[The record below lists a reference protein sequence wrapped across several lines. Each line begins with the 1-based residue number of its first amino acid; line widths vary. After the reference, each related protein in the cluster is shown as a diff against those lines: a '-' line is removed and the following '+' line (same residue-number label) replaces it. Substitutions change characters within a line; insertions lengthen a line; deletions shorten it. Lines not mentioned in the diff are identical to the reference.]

1 MENNEYFIK
10 RIEELNL
17 ENIELK
23 KTEQYKKGDDI
34 MKLIEMVKK
43 FQLAKILKKQI
54 NRKKVKKF
62 NLHGELENDFKY
74 DTSLV
79 KDKKPKIAVYTCIT
93 GQYDKLITPFL
104 NFDNIDYIAFT
115 DNKEEDNKVWEIR
128 DIPENIK
135 QLQDNILINR
145 YIKFHPSEL
154 FKENYDYA
162 IYIDGNIKVI
172 SDLTNLVYAINNA
185 TGLAFHRH
193 QFRNCIYNEIEV
205 CRLIGKGNYEKM
217 KKQTQRY
224 RQEGFPEQFG
234 LYECNVIVSDLKNNT
249 GIELLHTWWNE
260 FRNSESYRDQICLPY
275 VVWKNNCQFDDI
287 GSLGNN
293 VYKNPKIRLEN
304 HKK

>member
-1 MENNEYFIK
+1 MEEELLNK
-10 RIEELNL
+10 IEELNL

-23 KTEQYKKGDDI
+23 KSQQYKKGDDI

-43 FQLAKILKKQI
+43 FQLAKLVKKQI

-62 NLHGELENDFKY
+62 NLHGELENNFKY

-79 KDKKPKIAVYTCIT
+79 KEEKPKIAVYTCIT

-104 NFDNIDYIAFT
+104 NFENIDYIAFT
-115 DNKEEDNKVWEIR
+115 DNKEEDNKVWQIR
-128 DIPENIK
+128 DIPEDIK
-135 QLQDNILINR
+135 KLQDNILINR
-145 YIKFHPSEL
+145 YIKFHPAEL

-172 SDLTNLVYAINNA
+172 SDLTNLVYAINNK

-224 RQEGFPEQFG
+224 RREGFPEQFG
-234 LYECNVIVSDLKNNT
+234 LYECNVIVSDLKNNE
-249 GIELLHTWWNE
+249 GINILNSWWDE
-260 FRNSESYRDQICLPY
+260 FRNSESYRDQISLPY
-275 VVWKNNCQFDDI
+275 VVWKNNCLFDDI

-293 VYKNPKIRLEN
+293 VYKNPKIRLES

>member
-1 MENNEYFIK
+1 MEEKLLNK
-10 RIEELNL
+10 IEELNL

-23 KTEQYKKGDDI
+23 KSKQYKKGDDI

-43 FQLAKILKKQI
+43 FQLAKLLKKQI

-74 DTSLV
+74 DESLV
-79 KDKKPKIAVYTCIT
+79 KTEKPKIAVYTCIT

-104 NFDNIDYIAFT
+104 NFENIDYIAFT
-115 DNKEEDNKVWEIR
+115 DNKEEDNKVWKIR

-145 YIKFHPSEL
+145 YIKFHPAEL

-172 SDLTNLVYAINNA
+172 SDLTNLVYAINSA

-234 LYECNVIVSDLKNNT
+234 LYECNVIVSDLQNNVGT
-249 GIELLHTWWNE
+249 SILDSWWNE
-260 FRNSESYRDQICLPY
+260 FRNSESYRDQISLPY